1 MARTRHIAKA
11 CLLLVPWN
19 VSAKASEPPKRPDE
33 GVSKASSQKADNA
46 SYRISLP
53 LGSARK
59 YATRYIPARRAL
71 EIRIYPAKAAEF
83 ATAENYDSA
92 YVHRLVIMENN
103 REVVLSLQLKNED
116 MGWLVTHKD
125 RPWRIIIDL
134 WHNAGSDPG
143 LAQETETPW
152 NWEGLNSSDSLKM
165 MGANLARHEVFEGT
179 DGGEDLDILTREQ
192 GAASNRAEGAAV
204 NPWEEG
210 SETEAARA
218 MLGTQPAQASRPR
231 PQDDLSEP
239 VAGNPG
245 DSAFAADEPMGR
257 FLRTRDA
264 RSGSGLH
271 SSEGSAKARARAAF
285 EVGAHNTAFSLIRR
299 EAALRRREFLS
310 DPEAIWLGGESAY
323 MSGRPEVAR
332 DYFLTLSGLNEV
344 SSYTALANLRLT
356 DLDVLAKKETLT
368 SAAERYR
375 EMALNE
381 QIPWLPRIVSLARI
395 LQGAEKPDEFIGDP
409 FLEVIGECVRSDDI
423 TTSIQQGCAYQD
435 FLHKMR
441 TDDIVTAQ
449 GTIEEYAN
457 RWPADPRI
465 AVHKDALRTQ
475 IKDFLRS
482 SAEKET
488 FQDWLRFEKASRPEY
503 LSAVNTD
510 AGDLETRARAYERA
524 GDLARA
530 LELYEKAAAN
540 SKDSAR
546 STSLLAR
553 AANLATKT
561 TNAAR
566 AQTLLEKIKSQPNRS
581 TEGLGA
587 EAVGYVREIALPP
600 YSNNTALSL
609 LLDEIFTGFH
619 AENDIRT
626 LVSLTER
633 LNGSREADVLYE
645 KILALPTRSLAESEL
660 KEETLLEYAEVLRNQ
675 GRLVKSADMFLAV
688 ANLDNG
694 KNRAEAAYKAGVVY
708 FRAGLLEKATASWN
722 LAANDL
728 ANSKYSALATE
739 RLNRI
744 R

>member
-1 MARTRHIAKA
+1 MGRTLHIAKA
-11 CLLLVPWN
+11 CLLFVPW
-19 VSAKASEPPKRPDE
+19 SASATAFQRINLPE
-33 GVSKASSQKADNA
+33 GEMTQARSLSAENA

-71 EIRIYPAKAAEF
+71 EIRIYPAIAKEF
-83 ATAENYDSA
+83 ATSENYDSA
-92 YVHRLVIMENN
+92 YVHRLVIRENE

-116 MGWLVTHKD
+116 IGWLVTHKE

-134 WHNAGSDPG
+134 WNNAESDPS
-143 LAQETETPW
+143 LAQEEETPW
-152 NWEGLNSSDSLKM
+152 RWEGLNSSASVRK
-165 MGANLARHEVFEGT
+165 AEESLARHEVFVGT
-179 DGGEDLDILTREQ
+179 SEEELDLLISQERALQGDA
-192 GAASNRAEGAAV
+192 GAART
-204 NPWEEG
+204 NPWEDEAQG
-210 SETEAARA
+210 DDDQVVSDKHAGETFTPGPEKEL
-218 MLGTQPAQASRPR
+218 LGAVTGNSSDASFSA
-231 PQDDLSEP
+231 DD
-239 VAGNPG
+239 
-245 DSAFAADEPMGR
+245 PMGR
-257 FLRTRDA
+257 FLRILNT
-264 RSGSGLH
+264 RSGSHLN
-271 SSEGSAKARARAAF
+271 SAESSAKERARHAF
-285 EVGAHNTAFSLIRR
+285 EVGEHSTAFSLIRR
-299 EAALRRREFLS
+299 EAALRRRTFLS

-323 MSGRPEVAR
+323 LSGRPEVAR
-332 DYFLTLSGLNEV
+332 DYFLTLGGLNEIN
-344 SSYTALANLRLT
+344 SYTALANLRLI
-356 DLDVLAKKETLT
+356 DIDVLEKRETLL

-375 EMALNE
+375 EIALNE
-381 QIPWLPRIVSLARI
+381 QKPWVPRIVALSRI
-395 LQGAEKPDEFIGDP
+395 LQASEAPDNFIGDP
-409 FLEVIGECVRSDDI
+409 FLEVIEECVRSEEV
-423 TTSIQQGCAYQD
+423 TSAIQQGCAYHN

-449 GTIEEYAN
+449 STIEEYAS
-457 RWPADPRI
+457 RWPDDSRI
-465 AVHKDALRTQ
+465 AGHKDILRQ
-475 IKDFLRS
+475 KVKEFLRS
-482 SAEKET
+482 SVEKEAL
-488 FQDWLRFEKASRPEY
+488 QEWLRFEKASRPEY
-503 LSAVNTD
+503 LSIVNAD
-510 AGDLETRARAYERA
+510 ASDLEPRGRAHEQA

-530 LELYEKAAAN
+530 LDLYERAASKAV
-540 SKDSAR
+540 DSMK
-546 STSLLAR
+546 STALLAR
-553 AANLATKT
+553 AANLATKM
-561 TNAAR
+561 TNTSR
-566 AQTLLEKIKSQPNRS
+566 AQVLLERIQSLPNRS
-581 TEGLGA
+581 TTGLGA

-609 LLDEIFTGFH
+609 LLDEVFTGFH

-633 LNGSREADVLYE
+633 LNGSREADILFE